1 MNTKKRYQMPAKLK
15 KEILKAAREIEAYGQ
30 PVTCKTLTDLFGHRM
45 PLTERRQR
53 DLVAELLDSHKINR
67 LRITRKVVDLT
78 EPAKPAPAK
87 SPKDFGD
94 RFEKIK
100 KTFDIKDSET
110 PETPADRLDAI
121 MRKVFGKTESAISI
135 YASQKAKPGID
146 VELFLADLAKSG
158 NTVAFNLLQRMIGR

>member
-1 MNTKKRYQMPAKLK
+1 MNTRKRYQLPAKLK
-15 KEILKAAREIEAYGQ
+15 AEILKTAKELTLYGK
-30 PVTCKTLTDLFGHRM
+30 PVQTKTLTDLFGHKI

-53 DLVAELLDSHKINR
+53 DIVAELLDKHKIDR
-67 LRITRKVVDLT
+67 VRIKKVVDLT

-87 SPKDFGD
+87 SPKDFGE
-94 RFEKIK
+94 RLEKIK

-121 MRKVFGKTESAISI
+121 MRNVFGKTDNAIRI

-146 VELFLADLAKSG
+146 VELFLANLAKSG
-158 NTVAFNLLQRMIGR
+158 NTVAFNLLQRMIGS